1 MSSFAFYL
9 DAPLTQMVT
18 GNIEVPEGTNDMR
31 FYLGST
37 NASVKLQ
44 NATTPGVDPIV
55 IVVEDTI
62 PGSNA
67 EASWIKLAFTQ
78 AGLTGAAAGASLSVG
93 TTIYGGVS
101 SAVPIWVRI
110 ANSLSGAVSSTD
122 LSLHILDVKEFAA

>member
-1 MSSFAFYL
+1 MASFAFYL
-9 DAPLTQMVT
+9 DSSLTQMVT
-18 GNIEVPEGTNDMR
+18 SNVEVPEGTNDMR

-44 NATTPGVDPIV
+44 NATAPGVDSIV
-55 IVVEDTI
+55 IAVEDTN

-78 AGLTGAAAGASLSVG
+78 AGLSGASGGASLSVG
-93 TTIYGGVS
+93 TTVYGGVS

-110 ANSLSGAVSSTD
+110 ANSLSGAASSTD
-122 LSLHILDVKEFAA
+122 LSLHITDAKEFAA